1 MPVLNDPENACL
13 VIADI
18 SGYTDYLAGVELDH
32 AQDVLA
38 DLMNV
43 VVEGLRPPFSLAKL
57 EGDAAFVFAASGTLD
72 GSALQDAIE
81 STYFAFRRRLRDIN
95 QATTCECDACTL
107 IPSLDLKFVA
117 HDGQIVRHT
126 VAGREELV
134 GRDVILV
141 HRLLKNTANEKL
153 GGHPYALYTDAI
165 VDGLN
170 IPAQAQGLAHH
181 IEPIDIIGD
190 VGVWLRDLQSAW
202 LEAEASHSNRVSADD
217 AAMSLS
223 FELDAPRPI
232 VWDYLTSPRHRPL
245 WLVGVDEVHETT
257 KDMLRRGAGTTNH
270 CMHGKDI
277 KLEEILDWQANVEM
291 TARATFPDPRLPQ
304 VIKTDVLADLPNNRT
319 KLEIRLGRLESEE
332 DRATLEAAM
341 PTIIEETKRGIA
353 TLAGLV
359 RGAAEEAR
367 SAVALQPALPKP
379 KDRFISEPVK
389 NHAHHGHS
397 H

>member
-1 MPVLNDPENACL
+1 MNDPENACL

-43 VVEGLRPPFSLAKL
+43 VVDGLRPPFSLAKL
-57 EGDAAFVFAASGTLD
+57 EGDAAFVFAASSALD
-72 GSALQDAIE
+72 GSAVQDSIE

-95 QATTCECDACTL
+95 QATTCECNACTL
-107 IPSLDLKFVA
+107 IPRLDLKFVA

-141 HRLLKNTANEKL
+141 HRLLKNSADKEL
-153 GGHPYALYTDAI
+153 GGHSYALYTDAI

-170 IPAQAQGLAHH
+170 IPAEAQGLTRHN
-181 IEPIDIIGD
+181 ESIDIIGD
-190 VGVWLRDLQSAW
+190 VSVWLRDLELTWQ
-202 LEAEASHSNRVSADD
+202 EAEASHTNRVSAED

-223 FELDAPRPI
+223 FELDAPRTI

-245 WLVGVDEVHETT
+245 WLVGVDEVRETT
-257 KDMLRRGAGTTNH
+257 RDKIRRGAGTTNH

-291 TARATFPDPRLPQ
+291 TARVTFPDPRLPQ
-304 VIKTDVLADLPNNRT
+304 AIKTDVLADLPDNRT
-319 KLEIRLGRLESEE
+319 KLEIRLGKLESKE
-332 DRATLEAAM
+332 DQATLEAAM
-341 PTIIEETKRGIA
+341 PVIIEETKRGIT

-359 RGAAEEAR
+359 REAAEQAQ
-367 SAVALQPALPKP
+367 AANALQPELPKP

-389 NHAHHGHS
+389 DHAHHGHT